1 MLGLSIYYFFNPS
14 FLKCCTFSATLSAVS
29 SVHAILRENCLDCI
43 FSYAVLN
50 YAWRRKKE
58 KETEMELCISASVSF
73 IWKEKS
79 VPSRMDV
86 LLHLKKHD

>member
-1 MLGLSIYYFFNPS
+1 MPGEE
-14 FLKCCTFSATLSAVS
+14 
-29 SVHAILRENCLDCI
+29 RQ
-43 FSYAVLN
+43 
-50 YAWRRKKE
+50 KE